1 MSLFAC
7 GLFLNAAMN
16 SAKQNAAKKAA
27 AAAAGSAAS
36 GVAAVAAAAS
46 LGFCG
51 ASVDKVCSE
60 PNASLADPKVPSP
73 LSRAVLL
80 PFNTHFQKEI
90 TQRAPVCLPTDA
102 GRRLWAGQGKE

>member
-7 GLFLNAAMN
+7 GLFL
-16 SAKQNAAKKAA
+16 NAAKKAA

-36 GVAAVAAAAS
+36 GVAAVVAAAAS

-73 LSRAVLL
+73 LCPHCIVAL
-80 PFNTHFQKEI
+80 
-90 TQRAPVCLPTDA
+90 
-102 GRRLWAGQGKE
+102 

>member
-36 GVAAVAAAAS
+36 AAAAAAS

-73 LSRAVLL
+73 LCPHCIVAL
-80 PFNTHFQKEI
+80 
-90 TQRAPVCLPTDA
+90 
-102 GRRLWAGQGKE
+102 

>member
-36 GVAAVAAAAS
+36 GVAVVAAAAS
-46 LGFCG
+46 LGCCG

-73 LSRAVLL
+73 LCPRCIVAL
-80 PFNTHFQKEI
+80 
-90 TQRAPVCLPTDA
+90 
-102 GRRLWAGQGKE
+102 